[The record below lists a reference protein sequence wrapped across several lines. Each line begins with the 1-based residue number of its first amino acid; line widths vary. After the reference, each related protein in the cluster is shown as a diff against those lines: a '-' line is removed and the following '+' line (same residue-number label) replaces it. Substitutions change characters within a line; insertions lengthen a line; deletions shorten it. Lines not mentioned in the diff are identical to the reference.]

1 MPKQKRQ
8 QQRSQ
13 GSQGPGKR
21 AQRPRKPP
29 SVQEEAEGGRPERK
43 VTARAE
49 L

>member
-1 MPKQKRQ
+1 MPKQQRQ

-13 GSQGPGKR
+13 GSKR

>member
-1 MPKQKRQ
+1 MPKQQRQ

-13 GSQGPGKR
+13 GSKR

-29 SVQEEAEGGRPERK
+29 SVQEEAEGGRPKRK
-43 VTARAE
+43 ATARAE

>member
-1 MPKQKRQ
+1 MPKQQQRQ
-8 QQRSQ
+8 QGQ
-13 GSQGPGKR
+13 GSKR

>member
-1 MPKQKRQ
+1 MPKQQQR

-13 GSQGPGKR
+13 GSKR

>member
-1 MPKQKRQ
+1 MPKQQQRQ

-13 GSQGPGKR
+13 GSKR

>member
-8 QQRSQ
+8 QQR
-13 GSQGPGKR
+13 SQGPGKR